1 MNLSSYINLCKPKIV
16 ALLTV
21 TALIGMLLSVNFY
34 TNVTNV
40 VNGLVSLVGFA
51 LLAAASAA
59 LNQIFD
65 RETDKNMSR
74 TKTRP
79 LAAGNISLTEALTF
93 TAILLFIGSSLMLYF
108 SNLLTL
114 MITTFGFIFY
124 SLIYT
129 IYLKWATPQNIVI
142 GGLSGALPPLIGWTA
157 VSNEISLM
165 PLILVLIIFLWT
177 PPHFW
182 PLAIDRMEEYK
193 KEGVPMMP
201 IAKGVARTKKE
212 MVVYAVLLLAA
223 SLAPFIYGLA
233 GIFYLVTTTA
243 LNLYFIYL
251 CLIYLN
257 DKDNQLSMKIFNFSV
272 KYMLLFFLATYID
285 FLIQIYV

>member
-34 TNVTNV
+34 TNLTNV
-40 VNGLVSLVGFA
+40 FNGLASLVGFA

-74 TKTRP
+74 TKSRP

-93 TAILLFIGSSLMLYF
+93 TAILLFVGSSLMLYF

-165 PLILVLIIFLWT
+165 PLILVLIIFGVMLTNKIDT
-177 PPHFW
+177 PSIAASSANQFIGGFGA
-182 PLAIDRMEEYK
+182 LAIFIIQVAVIYNTPWKQALPQSQETSTDAIGKLLLTEYLLPF
-193 KEGVPMMP
+193 EIVS
-201 IAKGVARTKKE
+201 I
-212 MVVYAVLLLAA
+212 LLLAA
-223 SLAPFIYGLA
+223 LMGA
-233 GIFYLVTTTA
+233 A
-243 LNLYFIYL
+243 L
-251 CLIYLN
+251 
-257 DKDNQLSMKIFNFSV
+257 LSRKN
-272 KYMLLFFLATYID
+272 
-285 FLIQIYV
+285 